1 MAVVQA
7 LVQDAVLRWRKG
19 AESSDHRVEDEETG
33 KVSLQTKQL
42 EDVHLMAAHP
52 HSTA

>member
-33 KVSLQTKQL
+33 KLPMQTKQL
-42 EDVHLMAAHP
+42 EDVHLMAAHQ